1 MKKKSLWSVA
11 VALCLAVSLTACGNS
26 SSYSKD
32 SAFVEMNSAEYDY
45 SAESGYGMSGG
56 VEEAEAEESKAE
68 ATEGPA
74 DVKTGDYSQKLIR
87 TYNFSYETLEFE
99 NSVAFVSEKVAE
111 YGGYIESSETYGSSS
126 RTASFT
132 IRIPEKQANAF
143 LNEAGAIGEVI
154 YKSESAK
161 DITLDYYDI
170 TARLETLRTQH
181 DRLIELLESAATL
194 EDIVQ
199 LESELANV
207 EYEINSYQSQLRVY
221 DNLVDYVTMYID
233 ITEVTQIQVV
243 EEDNFF
249 TEIKKELSRNTKEV
263 TEAVLDMI
271 IVIISAIPYLILL
284 GIAAL
289 IVWLIVVL
297 INKKSK
303 KRIQKN
309 QMNSQMN
316 SQMNLNQN
324 SQMNSMN
331 QNNMDNRK

>member
-1 MKKKSLWSVA
+1 MKKKSLWSMA

-45 SAESGYGMSGG
+45 SAESGYGMSGA
-56 VEEAEAEESKAE
+56 AEAAAEEPKAE
-68 ATEGPA
+68 ATEGQA
-74 DVKTGDYSQKLIR
+74 DVKTGEYSQKLIR

-126 RTASFT
+126 RTANFT

-143 LNEAGAIGEVI
+143 LNEAGEIGEVI
-154 YKSESAK
+154 YKSESAR

-221 DNLVDYVTMYID
+221 DNLVDYVTIYID

-249 TEIKKELSRNTKEV
+249 TEIKKGLSRNTAEV
-263 TEAVLDMI
+263 IDAVLDMI
-271 IVIISAIPYLILL
+271 IMIISAIPYLILL

-289 IVWLIVVL
+289 IVWLIVLLV
-297 INKKSK
+297 NKKSK

-309 QMNSQMN
+309 QMNSQIN
-316 SQMNLNQN
+316 SNQN
-324 SQMNSMN
+324 SQMNSIN
-331 QNNMDNRK
+331 QNNMDNQK